1 MKSKLNWF
9 NPTRIAIVLC
19 VATMFVYWMSYMGIH
34 NIEYPF
40 KYDVS
45 SYDPYVQQ
53 FDAFKKG
60 QLHID
65 WEADERLIALDNPY
79 NPSERKGINYLWDRA
94 FYDGKYYSYFG
105 VAPIVTIIAP
115 FYFISGIIPAPLLI
129 QFIYIGIFSVVF
141 PKLLMMLFDRYG
153 QKVSSV
159 YKVGLTYVTYL
170 SSFNLLY
177 GRGKNPFYYIACTA
191 AIAFLTLFAY
201 LFFKGIFSENHKKR
215 CVYFLIAGLMYA
227 FCVHSRINTAFTATF
242 FIVPIVIFK
251 MILGAKAWKEKLI
264 ELGCLGFFVSIGF
277 LLAFMYNYAR
287 FDNPLEFGTTYQITV
302 ADVSEYKLDTSE
314 FDDAMDYYFE
324 SKPIKDDE
332 TGKVTF
338 EIQDKKTVDRYL
350 YIADY
355 FGLYSVPFLMLSL
368 MAIIM
373 CIDRRLS
380 VAYRVTLCSTLIGC
394 FVMAWINFC
403 LGGVIYRYLADF
415 STEVAVCAALGVL
428 FLLELSYMFENKTV
442 KYMLRVF
449 IVIVMLVSIY
459 KIMRIMAIDSI
470 YMFDIRE
477 NTLVARLLN
486 VKNS

>member
-1 MKSKLNWF
+1 
-9 NPTRIAIVLC
+9 
-19 VATMFVYWMSYMGIH
+19 
-34 NIEYPF
+34 
-40 KYDVS
+40 
-45 SYDPYVQQ
+45 
-53 FDAFKKG
+53 
-60 QLHID
+60 
-65 WEADERLIALDNPY
+65 
-79 NPSERKGINYLWDRA
+79 
-94 FYDGKYYSYFG
+94 
-105 VAPIVTIIAP
+105 
-115 FYFISGIIPAPLLI
+115 
-129 QFIYIGIFSVVF
+129 
-141 PKLLMMLFDRYG
+141 
-153 QKVSSV
+153 
-159 YKVGLTYVTYL
+159 
-170 SSFNLLY
+170 
-177 GRGKNPFYYIACTA
+177 
-191 AIAFLTLFAY
+191 
-201 LFFKGIFSENHKKR
+201 
-215 CVYFLIAGLMYA
+215 
-227 FCVHSRINTAFTATF
+227 
-242 FIVPIVIFK
+242 
-251 MILGAKAWKEKLI
+251 
-264 ELGCLGFFVSIGF
+264 
-277 LLAFMYNYAR
+277 MYNYAR

-302 ADVSEYKLDTSE
+302 ADVSEYKLDMSE

-380 VAYRVTLCSTLIGC
+380 VAYRVALCSTLIGC

-459 KIMRIMAIDSI
+459 NIMRIMAIDSI